1 MVTLLKSLL
10 NSEGSANVTKV
21 GALNS
26 SLYDPST
33 DLTDMGYPKQVKRR
47 GIFDPSPDLVELVPQ
62 STGDDGCGDGLGCID
77 DLLTSHSEQAASTPQ
92 LSPISLIRGTPSVT
106 FMLAFASEAGRLNP
120 TATAATPALTRLDQ
134 ELRI

>member
-62 STGDDGCGDGLGCID
+62 STGDDGCGDGLGCVD
-77 DLLTSHSEQAASTPQ
+77 DLLTCITLRTSCLNAPAVANLLDSGHPERD
-92 LSPISLIRGTPSVT
+92 IH
-106 FMLAFASEAGRLNP
+106 AGLCV
-120 TATAATPALTRLDQ
+120 
-134 ELRI
+134 